1 LIICYI
7 FVLYNLKSII
17 MNTEKEKILKEISE
31 YKEKIQKLEER
42 EKQLNNDSED
52 RKAKAIKKL
61 EEYSDEEKIKFF
73 DKLYKTALSEL
84 EFLEK
89 NKYNHNDDEH
99 YAWEAY
105 IQILSKDNDAFWSYY
120 NSLEE

>member
-1 LIICYI
+1 
-7 FVLYNLKSII
+7 